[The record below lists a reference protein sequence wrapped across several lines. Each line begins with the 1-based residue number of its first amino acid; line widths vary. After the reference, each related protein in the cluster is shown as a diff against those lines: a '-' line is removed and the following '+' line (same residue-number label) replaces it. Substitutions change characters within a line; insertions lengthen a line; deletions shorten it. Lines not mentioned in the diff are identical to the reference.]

1 MKPSNKNTNE
11 QNQSNNQDITSLSDL
26 INAINKTDDE
36 IYGNENTSTG
46 FFNMFL
52 RGASHACE
60 SIKSSITIISQKE
73 IADDDEIHE
82 VARFTWL

>member
-1 MKPSNKNTNE
+1 MKPSNKNANE
-11 QNQSNNQDITSLSDL
+11 QNQSTNHEITSLSDL
-26 INAINKTDDE
+26 INAINKTDAE

-60 SIKSSITIISQKE
+60 ALKSSITSISQKE
-73 IADDDEIHE
+73 IADEDEIHE